1 MKTAFVIALQT
12 LATIAAFVLL
22 TTRNA
27 EAHMPWLASDE
38 SGHAILWF
46 GESPVDRT
54 YHLPA
59 PIATIELIPYSAQ
72 GPESAMTTK
81 TIDADDFVGIRSQS
95 TVNTE
100 TEVAGVVTY
109 GLYHGMKLTYHVEHL
124 SDRDPDDW
132 PTEPRP
138 NVPLQTIIIPSADG
152 GVNVTV
158 LQNGKPVKDAE
169 VSLQSGE
176 DSDSEKASAK
186 TDAIGMVTF
195 AADKVK
201 KGLNAVSVGLNDEA
215 AKGEYEGESYVGEA
229 NYLTATF
236 FNGEAAAKS
245 PEAKAKAAKPT
256 VIPNSP
262 VSVVPTDLPELPESL
277 TSFGAAAAGGKVYL
291 YGGHTGSAHSY
302 STAEQSDRLWCL
314 DTQNPESG
322 WQKISTGPRLQGLG
336 LVAWK
341 EKLIRIGGFTAMN
354 KEGDDHDLHSQNQV
368 AAFDV
373 ATKTWSDLP
382 ALPEPRSSLDAA
394 ILGDFVYVVGGW
406 KLSGESSDNQWHS
419 TAWRLN
425 LAAEN
430 ATWEAIANPP
440 FQRRANSIAA
450 HKGKLFVIGGMQEKG
465 GPTVKTGVYDPAT
478 DKWSDGPELPGRGMA
493 GFGAASFECNG
504 QLYVSSLGGFVHQL
518 SEDGSQWLTV
528 AEMKPARFFHRM
540 LPTGTSRMLLL
551 GGANMEIGKFTNI
564 DAVKIVSKP

>member
-1 MKTAFVIALQT
+1 MKTAFIIALQT

-22 TTRNA
+22 TSRNA

-54 YHLPA
+54 YHLPG
-59 PIATIELIPYSAQ
+59 PIAEIKLVPYTAQ
-72 GPESAMTTK
+72 GVESAMITK
-81 TIDADDFVGIRSQS
+81 TVDEDDLVGIRSES
-95 TVNTE
+95 TVNSDAE
-100 TEVAGVVTY
+100 IAGVVTY

-124 SDRDPDDW
+124 SDRNADEW

-138 NVPLQTIIIPSADG
+138 NTPLQTVIIPAADG
-152 GVNVTV
+152 GINVTV

-176 DSDSEKASAK
+176 DSDAKKASAK

-215 AKGEYEGESYVGEA
+215 AKGEFEGEAYVGEA

-236 FNGEAAAKS
+236 FNGNAAAKS
-245 PEAKAKAAKPT
+245 AEAKAKSAKPK

-262 VSVVPTDLPELPESL
+262 VSVVPTTLPELPEEL

-291 YGGHTGSAHSY
+291 YGGHTGEAHSY
-302 STAEQSDRLWCL
+302 STSEQSNRLWCL

-336 LVAWK
+336 LVAWNG
-341 EKLIRIGGFTAMN
+341 KLVRIGGFTAMN
-354 KEGDDHDLHSQNQV
+354 KEGDDHDLRSQDSV
-368 AAFDV
+368 AIFDP
-373 ATKTWSDLP
+373 ASNAWSDLP

-394 ILGDFVYVVGGW
+394 VLGDFVYVVGGW
-406 KLSGESSDNQWHS
+406 KLNGESSDSQWHS

-430 ATWEAIANPP
+430 SKWEAIANPP
-440 FQRRANSIAA
+440 FQRRAISVAA
-450 HKGKLFVIGGMQEKG
+450 YDNKLFVIGGMQQEG
-465 GPTVKTGVYDPAT
+465 GPTTKTGVYDPAT
-478 DKWSDGPELPGRGMA
+478 DQWSTGPELPGRGMA
-493 GFGAASFECNG
+493 GFGSSAFECSG
-504 QLYVSSLGGFVHQL
+504 QLFVSSLGGFVHQL
-518 SEDGSQWLTV
+518 SDDGSQWLTV
-528 AEMKPARFFHRM
+528 AEMEQARFFHRM
-540 LPTGTSRMLLL
+540 LPTQDSRMLLL

-564 DAVKIVSKP
+564 DAVEIASQP